1 MIATVIR
8 RFITGPIARL
18 WAYLPFEPVAVF
30 GTVIV
35 VGTYVRDQLAGGA
48 DLETAL
54 TAAVIF
60 FGTKLVRDNV
70 WPAVKVSADGVV
82 EEPLGE
88 PLTGLEDQD

>member
-1 MIATVIR
+1 MISTVIR

-30 GTVIV
+30 GTLVV
-35 VGTYVRDQLAGGA
+35 VGTYLRDQLAGGA

-54 TAAVIF
+54 TAAIIF

-70 WPAVKVSADGVV
+70 WPSVKVDDSGAAQ
-82 EEPLGE
+82 EELGE
-88 PLTGLEDQD
+88 PITGLDD